1 MAKFTKTQQ
10 IIRNA
15 PPEQRAQLGRVT
27 GFRRFSN
34 YMVGLDK
41 YGRPLEG
48 GAKFGAAVARTLN
61 PLMFASTLTARNT
74 ARGTAVGA
82 KNIKQAN
89 KAQLQAM
96 KNKAEIALTIATL
109 GGFGGAKAGVKAG
122 AEAAKAAK
130 GLAKGTEAIKGFKA
144 GKEAYKA
151 SKLAAKAGTAAAEAS
166 VKADAAT
173 KTVGNLGDLAA
184 NPNLGKALDLGKS
197 EPQTL
202 FEWGSQAGKSE
213 LAAKFKVPEV
223 KTYKVLD
230 ESLTTPLKPVEKIKT
245 PSKFVKGL
253 KELVSDKVGLTD
265 DEMTLID
272 DFLVKRQSQ
281 PDDKFFDIAKEFA
294 KENKT
299 KLSDAALKRSQQ
311 ALKAAWKKYQEENP
325 DAAPIEG
332 TTKIQE
338 DRGSN
343 VYDKG
348 FNFNDPLQNDDMVNK
363 YGLARKYATG
373 GIVQGKSHAE
383 GGEKAKLGDTNIE
396 VEGGE
401 RIFSVKDT
409 NAMDRDA
416 EQGNYSALGKKYA
429 AAKQQ
434 HDSRGSQTEF
444 SKGGQFDYLEKTNM
458 FESGGKKS
466 KAIGYDSTGGTSY
479 GTIQIA
485 SKKGAMGEFI
495 KYLESKNDPKFTEI
509 ANELK
514 KVKDWDTGSKTGE
527 PVDAWKKVVDTYG
540 DDLYRAEQSFADEKY
555 TKPLIEWAEKTYGI
569 PADKMTDSLKS
580 TLASRAIQHGVGG
593 AKRVITNAWG
603 KDIKGRT
610 EEQLVTDVYNE
621 VGNNVNKYFSGS
633 TQAVKDSIV
642 KRMQL
647 EPKIILT
654 GVDLTDDEYVD
665 LFGSKDVTQE
675 DIQKNILERE
685 GITKTDKRKY
695 QAYRAGQKYT
705 DVFLEQYMRNKFKTF
720 DSNSQAYKDWSKS
733 SGYEENEGNLKR
745 LKAYEKTIFKEL
757 KDLNQDPKEVSADK
771 LSNTYLNLLG
781 IEGKKNLT
789 GQDILNQ
796 IDYKARELEYEQDK
810 LYVERIS
817 ERLPML
823 ISQGE
828 LALQS
833 LKQTE
838 EYKNASPEEQ
848 IKIEEN
854 FGQQLKEYK
863 ALQKNVDDYNST
875 IKSATAYRDPK
886 QRAQNVNVEAQ
897 DKFGDKFDRMGAAWS
912 ADRAG
917 KDASVIRGN
926 AKDNAANILAAD
938 AIKNFKSTFINVGS
952 DFTISKADK
961 DAFQTIEYTTEQSLK
976 EKFRTEQVEARQDLA
991 DEIQRAED
999 KAFDEAE
1006 NVIVEDVEDTKYDAE
1021 TEEEIDTTLFSD
1033 AQVQEFLNRKDEQR
1047 AATGLAGI
1055 YEKFKGVDQVLQM
1068 TGMYAAYKSAT
1079 EPVPEQRKSQQWQD
1093 YMATMKQRAQSGID
1107 PETQTLF
1114 QRQAERTY
1122 ASDVSSIG
1130 RMATSAQS
1138 ALGALGQASRRKYAA
1153 DMQMGA
1159 QDAQLRE
1166 QHFGEYAKAVGVDE
1180 NMTQQMWERN
1190 VYNEASRKRDLKAGL
1205 IGQAVKN
1212 VRDDIMY
1219 NQQYGDGSMYAQLM
1233 QESIKEKE
1241 EAQRSMKVSQLKTMY
1256 DAGYSAKE
1264 AVTALGGTYKTEED
1278 E

>member
-48 GAKFGAAVARTLN
+48 GAKFGSKVASTLN
-61 PLMFASTLTARNT
+61 PLMFASTITARNT

-96 KNKAEIALTIATL
+96 KNKAEIVLTIASL
-109 GGFGGAKAGVKAG
+109 GGFAGAKAGVKAG

-130 GLAKGTEAIKGFKA
+130 GLAKVTEGAKGFKA

-151 SKLAAKAGTAAAEAS
+151 SKLASKAAKAGTT
-166 VKADAAT
+166 AT
-173 KTVGNLGDLAA
+173 KTAGNLGDLAA
-184 NPNLGKALDLGKS
+184 NPYLGKTLDLPKS
-197 EPQTL
+197 ETQTL
-202 FEWGSQAGKSE
+202 IEWGSQAGKSE
-213 LAAKFKVPEV
+213 LATKFKVPEV
-223 KTYKVLD
+223 KTYNVLD
-230 ESLTTPLKPVEKIKT
+230 EALTTPLKPVEKIKT

-253 KELVSDKVGLTD
+253 KELVGDKVGLTD

-272 DFLVKRQSQ
+272 DFLVKRQSS

-299 KLSDAALKRSQQ
+299 KLNDAALKRSQQ

-325 DAAPIEG
+325 DATPIEG

-348 FNFNDPLQNDDMVNK
+348 YDFNDPLQNDDMVNK

-373 GIVQGKSHAE
+373 GMIEGKSHAN

-434 HDSRGSQTEF
+434 HDAQGSDGYAQEGEKLPTDKKDLNWAYKQAKAAGAPFPQVTAAQWALESARGDSLIAKETNNYFGIKYNETAAEKLRA
-444 SKGGQFDYLEKTNM
+444 KGIEVKSSAEVRPKGYYDKMEKSYAPYMYFPNPADAFKAHQYFLETNPRYA
-458 FESGGKKS
+458 EAL
-466 KAIGYDSTGGTSY
+466 KADNATAYAKGLKAAGYATDPNY
-479 GTIQIA
+479 A
-485 SKKGAMGEFI
+485 SKLISFFGDEKQATKNFGEVV
-495 KYLESKNDPKFTEI
+495 EDPKVLAT
-509 ANELK
+509 ARPNEVALRE
-514 KVKDWDTGSKTGE
+514 V
-527 PVDAWKKVVDTYG
+527 
-540 DDLYRAEQSFADEKY
+540 
-555 TKPLIEWAEKTYGI
+555 TKA
-569 PADKMTDSLKS
+569 
-580 TLASRAIQHGVGG
+580 
-593 AKRVITNAWG
+593 
-603 KDIKGRT
+603 DIKERT
-610 EEQLVTDVYNE
+610 L
-621 VGNNVNKYFSGS
+621 
-633 TQAVKDSIV
+633 
-642 KRMQL
+642 
-647 EPKIILT
+647 
-654 GVDLTDDEYVD
+654 
-665 LFGSKDVTQE
+665 
-675 DIQKNILERE
+675 KNL
-685 GITKTDKRKY
+685 DKADRRKY
-695 QAYRAGQKYT
+695 QAYKAGQTYT
-705 DVFLEQYMRNKFKTF
+705 DIYAEKLMKDKWNYLRKESEGHKQWAKDSGFQDAEDKLEKLDLWIQKMDDEYKTWKDGTGFFESDWINDMPIEEVTMLYPELIPDEYKGKDGKLNTVELFSALKQEKKKAQIERNDIYAKRMSEAAPKLL
-720 DSNSQAYKDWSKS
+720 DDAYKSLGSIKNSPEFKALSVKEQAQVIENLQTQIKEFKQLKNETDAYNSTSSKARLARNVKAASKMNKEDFIKEYGDIVGGGKLAYGVSQGGVSWSAS
-733 SGYEENEGNLKR
+733 RGQTANVS
-745 LKAYEKTIFKEL
+745 KE
-757 KDLNQDPKEVSADK
+757 ADK
-771 LSNTYLNLLG
+771 LNIKQGDAFFDKKYSYMNLGNTF
-781 IEGKKNLT
+781 K
-789 GQDILNQ
+789 
-796 IDYKARELEYEQDK
+796 
-810 LYVERIS
+810 IS
-817 ERLPML
+817 
-823 ISQGE
+823 
-828 LALQS
+828 
-833 LKQTE
+833 
-838 EYKNASPEEQ
+838 
-848 IKIEEN
+848 
-854 FGQQLKEYK
+854 
-863 ALQKNVDDYNST
+863 D
-875 IKSATAYRDPK
+875 
-886 QRAQNVNVEAQ
+886 
-897 DKFGDKFDRMGAAWS
+897 
-912 ADRAG
+912 
-917 KDASVIRGN
+917 
-926 AKDNAANILAAD
+926 
-938 AIKNFKSTFINVGS
+938 
-952 DFTISKADK
+952 ADK
-961 DAFQTIEYTTEQSLK
+961 DAFKTADYLTETDLKKEYLTEK
-976 EKFRTEQVEARQDLA
+976 VEA
-991 DEIQRAED
+991 
-999 KAFDEAE
+999 EAE
-1006 NVIVEDVEDTKYDAE
+1006 LEAEREADIDRVLREAEEVMTNEADDNTYDAE

-1047 AATGLAGI
+1047 AATGLSGI

-1256 DAGYSAKE
+1256 DAGYTAE
-1264 AVTALGGTYKTEED
+1264 QAVTALGGTYKKD
-1278 E
+1278 ENE